1 MGIIETLRTIIN
13 NSILFLVYLKVV
25 VELRTRS
32 RSLSLSLDFLLFF
45 CQIQIVFNSLC
56 RTGIFVYVYV
66 SELCRQ
72 CKSPLLNKS
81 VCLYS
86 TTYLLTFCIASSLQY
101 QEIDTSF
108 SKKCKLGDYVKR
120 AVQIRLITFTFFLKK
135 SKYSCT

>member
-1 MGIIETLRTIIN
+1 MGIIETLRNIIN
-13 NSILFLVYLKVV
+13 NSILFLVWLKVV
-25 VELRTRS
+25 VQLRTRS
-32 RSLSLSLDFLLFF
+32 LSLFLRIFYCFFF

-81 VCLYS
+81 VVCLYS

-120 AVQIRLITFTFFLKK
+120 PV
-135 SKYSCT
+135 